1 MIDRIGDGCTQNRT
15 TGGKKKT
22 MNDSRK
28 NKKVDIIYSGVDIYR
43 VMILQILTTDSTN
56 QGTNRQNE
64 II

>member
-15 TGGKKKT
+15 TGGKKT

>member
-1 MIDRIGDGCTQNRT
+1 
-15 TGGKKKT
+15 

-43 VMILQILTTDSTN
+43 VVILQILTTDSTN

>member
-1 MIDRIGDGCTQNRT
+1 MAAHKTEQL
-15 TGGKKKT
+15 GGKT

-43 VMILQILTTDSTN
+43 VVILQILTTDSTN